1 MIGVKTLC
9 LFYFGDRVRKKG
21 WEGGG
26 AEEEEEEEEEW
37 GEDD

>member
-1 MIGVKTLC
+1 V

-26 AEEEEEEEEEW
+26 AEEEEEEEDEW